1 MPELNKKMIIKSKP
15 SSYDYSKSILIADDD
30 RNILEPIQ
38 VLFNKYG
45 FMVFKAKDGLKA
57 WDLFN
62 MENIDVVLTDILRPD
77 SNVKELCR
85 RIRNHSPLVKI
96 ALMAYG
102 GAVDA
107 EKLQNDGTADY
118 YSPRPFNIK
127 NICRILIAET
137 QVA

>member
-1 MPELNKKMIIKSKP
+1 
-15 SSYDYSKSILIADDD
+15 
-30 RNILEPIQ
+30 
-38 VLFNKYG
+38 
-45 FMVFKAKDGLKA
+45 MVFKAKDGLKA

-102 GAVDA
+102 GAVDV
-107 EKLQNDGTADY
+107 ELFFLRRQKSNW
-118 YSPRPFNIK
+118 RE
-127 NICRILIAET
+127 RIRQSALFYPLRK
-137 QVA
+137 